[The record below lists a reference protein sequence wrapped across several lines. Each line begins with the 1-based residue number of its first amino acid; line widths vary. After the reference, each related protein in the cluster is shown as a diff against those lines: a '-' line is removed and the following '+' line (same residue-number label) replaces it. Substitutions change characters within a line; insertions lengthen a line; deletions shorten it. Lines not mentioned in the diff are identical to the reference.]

1 MVNNIN
7 SLRLLNTQLALRTL
21 RVGNATDEDTSRTSR
36 ASSLLTGGSISS
48 SHANNKLSV
57 LLEGLSRN
65 NGTTKTSVQPAA
77 PKVVNDVTSTDFMKA
92 LTAKLKAS
100 VNDPVNGKQSQAMLA
115 AIKNG
120 TLSVS
125 DPTKGVAIH
134 AWNPDDKNSKAAKPT
149 KIEQGNWNDFLKD
162 HLKRG
167 DGGSGLTRTSD
178 GSYIDKPTGQYAFF
192 GNLNGKY
199 YYVTWPAEVTTSGK
213 PASA

>member
-57 LLEGLSRN
+57 LLEGLSHN

-178 GSYIDKPTGQYAFF
+178 GS
-192 GNLNGKY
+192 
-199 YYVTWPAEVTTSGK
+199 
-213 PASA
+213 